1 MKNAKKGKKTTMK
14 YENEMEIDVGRC
26 LRALAKRW
34 RFLLAMAILCG
45 IAGIILTMEKK
56 EDTYQAT
63 SSVYAMSGESYS
75 NAQMGVSA
83 MNDYADIATSM
94 KVCERAALLM
104 GNANV
109 TGEDIMKATSVS
121 TGKKSSSAAVVQ
133 DSTILKITSEYTDP
147 VVAMEMSQAVAEAF
161 SIEMENILGTDAV
174 RILDKPYSY
183 KVSFDATQHQWM
195 IRIISLVAGLLIGA
209 AVVVFGE
216 VFDSRARTI
225 RECTMRDDLPIIGVI
240 PRYKD

>member
-75 NAQMGVSA
+75 NAQVGVSA
-83 MNDYADIATSM
+83 MNDYADI
-94 KVCERAALLM
+94 E
-104 GNANV
+104 
-109 TGEDIMKATSVS
+109 
-121 TGKKSSSAAVVQ
+121 
-133 DSTILKITSEYTDP
+133 
-147 VVAMEMSQAVAEAF
+147 
-161 SIEMENILGTDAV
+161 
-174 RILDKPYSY
+174 
-183 KVSFDATQHQWM
+183 
-195 IRIISLVAGLLIGA
+195 
-209 AVVVFGE
+209 
-216 VFDSRARTI
+216 
-225 RECTMRDDLPIIGVI
+225 LP
-240 PRYKD
+240 

>member
-1 MKNAKKGKKTTMK
+1 MK

-26 LRALAKRW
+26 LRALVKRW
-34 RFLLAMAILCG
+34 RFLAAMVILCG
-45 IAGIILTMEKK
+45 IAGIFLTMDKK
-56 EDTYQAT
+56 EDTYEAT

-75 NAQMGVSA
+75 NAQVGVSA

-109 TGEDIMKATSVS
+109 TGEDIMEATTVS
-121 TGKKSSSAAVVQ
+121 TGKKSSSATTVQ

-183 KVSFDATQHQWM
+183 KVSFDATQHQWLTW
-195 IRIISLVAGLLIGA
+195 IGSLVAGFLLG
-209 AVVVFGE
+209 AVVIVLGE
-216 VFDSRARTI
+216 IFDSKTRTI
-225 RECTMRDDLPIIGVI
+225 RECTMRDELPIIGVI
-240 PRYKD
+240 PRYKDK